1 MKAKSK
7 AQFKYIQ
14 HLRGKYKSQKK
25 APKKYKWAFK
35 RENTKVRYKNLPE
48 KVKESVLDYF
58 VRKSKQMHLI
68 EEIATD
74 TSSIIATIEFAKSNT
89 GTPLFEIK
97 IGNEFHI
104 KTTNDVEAKFILQL
118 SNVGMLIR
126 HILLNEKLKD
136 EIKIYYCLLHTILNS
151 KVNLTINANA
161 KEYLDYLKLYNKNFI
176 EVLNYMDERNNIAD
190 ITIAIKNY
198 NTIQTNIKNFLDYL
212 SKKRKTYKTEEMFLN
227 TIFLPDVVT
236 SINNFLNK
244 AINST
249 ENLIYRNIDT
259 TELDKYLKDK
269 EEEKKKENKKFA
281 REIEGITSEAVR
293 KRVQE
298 E

>member
-1 MKAKSK
+1 
-7 AQFKYIQ
+7 
-14 HLRGKYKSQKK
+14 
-25 APKKYKWAFK
+25 
-35 RENTKVRYKNLPE
+35 
-48 KVKESVLDYF
+48 
-58 VRKSKQMHLI
+58 
-68 EEIATD
+68 
-74 TSSIIATIEFAKSNT
+74 
-89 GTPLFEIK
+89 
-97 IGNEFHI
+97 
-104 KTTNDVEAKFILQL
+104 
-118 SNVGMLIR
+118 
-126 HILLNEKLKD
+126 
-136 EIKIYYCLLHTILNS
+136 
-151 KVNLTINANA
+151 
-161 KEYLDYLKLYNKNFI
+161 
-176 EVLNYMDERNNIAD
+176 
-190 ITIAIKNY
+190 
-198 NTIQTNIKNFLDYL
+198 
-212 SKKRKTYKTEEMFLN
+212 MFLN